1 MDTNNRKKAQEVQ
14 IKDFTYNLP
23 NDRIAKYPLE
33 SRNLSKLLVYQNGN
47 ITEDIYKN
55 LDQHISENAL
65 FVFNN
70 SKVIQARL
78 LFKNVKGDAIEIFC
92 LEPSGEDAEPSSA
105 MIKKQSVAWEC
116 LIGRL
121 DRWKE
126 DQICIKT
133 SNCSLQAEIV
143 KRNGNLFTVQFS
155 WQPADL
161 CFAEVLEKVGNI
173 PIPPYLKRDSEAI
186 DKSRYQTVYATQEGS
201 VAAPTA
207 GLHFTNDI
215 FEKLNSKKAL
225 IDYVTLHV
233 SAGTFKPVK
242 SETLEG
248 HDMHAEW
255 IEVSKDSIQKLIQQL
270 SDNHSNKNII
280 AVGTTSMRTI
290 ESLYW
295 MGVKAYQNLEAS
307 IEELEVKQWDAY
319 ELNQNVSASDALNS
333 ILEWLTKHQKEKLI
347 CKTQLLIVPFYELKI
362 VDALITNFHQPSSTL
377 LLLVAAVVGEDWK
390 KIYEYALQNDFRF
403 LSYGDGSLLFKN
415 KFKN

>member
-1 MDTNNRKKAQEVQ
+1 MDTNNKKKAQEVQ
-14 IKDFTYNLP
+14 IKDFTYDLP

-33 SRNLSKLLVYQNGN
+33 SRDLSKLLVYQNGN

-78 LFKNVKGDAIEIFC
+78 HFKNANGGNIEIFC

-133 SNCSLQAEIV
+133 NDCSLQAEIV

-155 WQPADL
+155 WHPEDL

-173 PIPPYLKRDSEAI
+173 PIPPYLKRESEAI

-215 FEKLNSKKAL
+215 FEKLDSKKAL

-255 IEVSKDSIQKLIQQL
+255 IEVSKDSIQKLIHQL
-270 SDNHSNKNII
+270 SDNHSKKNII
-280 AVGTTSMRTI
+280 AVGTTTMRTI

-295 MGVKAYQNLEAS
+295 MGVKAHQNMEVT
-307 IEELEVKQWDAY
+307 IQDLEVKQWDAY
-319 ELNQNVSASDALNS
+319 ELNQELSALDALNS
-333 ILEWLTKHQKEKLI
+333 LLVWLHKNKIEKII
-347 CKTQLLIVPFYELKI
+347 CKTQLLIVPTYKLRI
-362 VDALITNFHQPSSTL
+362 IQALITNFHQPSSTL
-377 LLLVAAVVGEDWK
+377 LLLVAAVVGDDWK
-390 KIYEYALQNDFRF
+390 TIYDYALAHDFRF
-403 LSYGDGSLLFKN
+403 LSYGDGSLLFSN
-415 KFKN
+415 K

>member
-1 MDTNNRKKAQEVQ
+1 MDTNNKKKAQEVQ
-14 IKDFTYNLP
+14 IKDFTYDLP

-33 SRNLSKLLVYQNGN
+33 SRDLSKLLVYQNGN

-78 LFKNVKGDAIEIFC
+78 HFKNANGGNIEIFC

-126 DQICIKT
+126 DQIFIKT
-133 SNCSLQAEIV
+133 NDCTLQAEIV
-143 KRNGNLFTVQFS
+143 KRNGNLFTVNFS
-155 WQPADL
+155 WQPEDL

-173 PIPPYLKRDSEAI
+173 PIPPYLKRESEAI
-186 DKSRYQTVYATQEGS
+186 DKSRYQTVYATQVGS

-255 IEVSKDSIQKLIQQL
+255 IEVSKDSIQKLIHQL
-270 SDNHSNKNII
+270 SENHSKKNII

-295 MGVKAYQNLEAS
+295 MGVKAHQNMEVT
-307 IEELEVKQWDAY
+307 IQDLEVKQWDAY
-319 ELNQNVSASDALNS
+319 ELNQELSALDALNS
-333 ILEWLTKHQKEKLI
+333 LLVWLHKNKIEKII
-347 CKTQLLIVPFYELKI
+347 CKTQLLIVPIYKLRI
-362 VDALITNFHQPSSTL
+362 IQALITNFHQPSSTL

-390 KIYEYALQNDFRF
+390 TIYDYALAHDFRF
-403 LSYGDGSLLFKN
+403 LSYGDGSLLFSN
-415 KFKN
+415 K

>member
-1 MDTNNRKKAQEVQ
+1 MDTNNKKKAQEVQ
-14 IKDFTYNLP
+14 IKDFTYDLP
-23 NDRIAKYPLE
+23 NDRIAKYPLA
-33 SRNLSKLLVYQNGN
+33 SRDLSKLLVYQNGN

-78 LFKNVKGDAIEIFC
+78 HFKNANGGNIEIFC

-133 SNCSLQAEIV
+133 NDCMLQAEIV
-143 KRNGNLFTVQFS
+143 KRNGNLFTVKFS
-155 WQPADL
+155 WQPEDL

-215 FEKLNSKKAL
+215 FEKLDSKKAL

-255 IEVSKDSIQKLIQQL
+255 IEVSKDSIQKLIHQL
-270 SDNHSNKNII
+270 SDNHSKKNII

-295 MGVKAYQNLEAS
+295 MGVKAHQNMEVT
-307 IEELEVKQWDAY
+307 IQDLEVKQWDAY
-319 ELNQNVSASDALNS
+319 ELNQELSALDALNS
-333 ILEWLTKHQKEKLI
+333 LLVWLHKNNIEKII
-347 CKTQLLIVPFYELKI
+347 CKTQLLIVPTYKLRI
-362 VDALITNFHQPSSTL
+362 IQALITNFHQPSSTL
-377 LLLVAAVVGEDWK
+377 LLLVAAVVGDDWK
-390 KIYEYALQNDFRF
+390 TIYDYALAHDFRF
-403 LSYGDGSLLFKN
+403 LSYGDGSLLFSN
-415 KFKN
+415 K

>member
-1 MDTNNRKKAQEVQ
+1 MDTNNKKKAQEVQ
-14 IKDFTYNLP
+14 IKDITYDLP

-33 SRNLSKLLVYQNGN
+33 ERDLSKLLVYQNGN

-55 LDQHISENAL
+55 LDQYISENAL

-78 LFKNVKGDAIEIFC
+78 HFKNANGSNIEIFC

-133 SNCSLQAEIV
+133 NDCTLQAEIV
-143 KRNGNLFTVQFS
+143 KRNGNLFTVNFS
-155 WQPADL
+155 WQPEDL

-173 PIPPYLKRDSEAI
+173 PIPPYLKRESEAI

-255 IEVSKDSIQKLIQQL
+255 IEVSKDSIQKLIHQL
-270 SDNHSNKNII
+270 SDNHSKKNII

-295 MGVKAYQNLEAS
+295 MGVKAHQNMEVT
-307 IEELEVKQWDAY
+307 IQDLEVKQWDAY
-319 ELNQNVSASDALNS
+319 ELNQELSALDALNS
-333 ILEWLTKHQKEKLI
+333 LLVWLHKNNIEKII
-347 CKTQLLIVPFYELKI
+347 CKTQLLIVPTYKLRI
-362 VDALITNFHQPSSTL
+362 IQALITNFHQPSSTL
-377 LLLVAAVVGEDWK
+377 LLLVAAVVGDDWK
-390 KIYEYALQNDFRF
+390 TIYDYALAHDFRF
-403 LSYGDGSLLFKN
+403 LSYGDGSLLFSN
-415 KFKN
+415 K

>member
-1 MDTNNRKKAQEVQ
+1 MDTNNKKKAQEVQ
-14 IKDFTYNLP
+14 IKDFTYDLP

-33 SRNLSKLLVYQNGN
+33 SRDLSKLLVYQNGN

-65 FVFNN
+65 FIFNN

-78 LFKNVKGDAIEIFC
+78 HFKNANGGNIEIFC

-126 DQICIKT
+126 DQIFIKT
-133 SNCSLQAEIV
+133 NDCTLQAEIV
-143 KRNGNLFTVQFS
+143 KRNGNLFTVNFS
-155 WQPADL
+155 WQPEDL

-173 PIPPYLKRDSEAI
+173 PIPPYLKRESEAI

-270 SDNHSNKNII
+270 SEHHSKKNII

-295 MGVKAYQNLEAS
+295 MGVKAHQNMEVT
-307 IEELEVKQWDAY
+307 IQDLEVKQWDAY
-319 ELNQNVSASDALNS
+319 ELNQELSALDALNS
-333 ILEWLTKHQKEKLI
+333 LLVWLHKNKIEKII
-347 CKTQLLIVPFYELKI
+347 CKTQLLIVPTYKLRI
-362 VDALITNFHQPSSTL
+362 IQALITNFHQPSSTL
-377 LLLVAAVVGEDWK
+377 LLLVAAVVGDDWK
-390 KIYEYALQNDFRF
+390 TIYD
-403 LSYGDGSLLFKN
+403 
-415 KFKN
+415 

>member
-1 MDTNNRKKAQEVQ
+1 MDTNNKKKAQEVQ
-14 IKDFTYNLP
+14 IKDFTYDLP
-23 NDRIAKYPLE
+23 NNRIAKYPLE
-33 SRNLSKLLVYQNGN
+33 SRDLSKLLVYQNGN

-55 LDQHISENAL
+55 LDQHISQNAL

-78 LFKNVKGDAIEIFC
+78 HFKNANGGNIEIFC

-133 SNCSLQAEIV
+133 NDCMLQAEIV
-143 KRNGNLFTVQFS
+143 KRNGNLFTVNFS
-155 WQPADL
+155 WQPEDL

-173 PIPPYLKRDSEAI
+173 PIPPYLKRESEAI

-255 IEVSKDSIQKLIQQL
+255 IEVSKDSIQKLIHQL
-270 SDNHSNKNII
+270 SDNHSKKNII

-295 MGVKAYQNLEAS
+295 MGVKAHQNMEVT
-307 IEELEVKQWDAY
+307 IQDLEVKQWDAY
-319 ELNQNVSASDALNS
+319 ELNQELSALDALNS
-333 ILEWLTKHQKEKLI
+333 LLVWLHKNKIEKII
-347 CKTQLLIVPFYELKI
+347 CKTQLLIVPIYKLRI
-362 VDALITNFHQPSSTL
+362 IQALITNFHQPSSTL
-377 LLLVAAVVGEDWK
+377 LLLVAAVVGDDWK
-390 KIYEYALQNDFRF
+390 TIYDYALAHDFRF
-403 LSYGDGSLLFKN
+403 LSYGDGSLLYSN
-415 KFKN
+415 K

>member
-1 MDTNNRKKAQEVQ
+1 MDIKNKIKAQEVQ
-14 IKDFTYNLP
+14 IKDFTYDLP

-33 SRNLSKLLVYQNGN
+33 SRDLSKLLVYQNGN
-47 ITEDIYKN
+47 ISEDIYKN

-65 FVFNN
+65 FFFNN

-78 LFKNVKGDAIEIFC
+78 HFKNANGGNIEIFC
-92 LEPSGEDAEPSSA
+92 LEPSGDNAEPSLA

-133 SNCSLQAEIV
+133 NDCSLKAEIV

-155 WQPADL
+155 WQPIDM

-173 PIPPYLKRDSEAI
+173 PIPPYLKRESEAI
-186 DKSRYQTVYATQEGS
+186 DKNRYQTVYAKQEGS

-225 IDYVTLHV
+225 IEYVTLHV

-255 IEVSKDSIQKLIQQL
+255 IEVSKYSIQKLIQQL
-270 SDNHSNKNII
+270 SENHSKKNII

-295 MGVKAYQNLEAS
+295 MGVKAYQNTEAS

-319 ELNQNVSASDALNS
+319 ELNQNICASEALNS
-333 ILEWLTKHQKEKLI
+333 LLEWLIKYEKEKLI

-377 LLLVAAVVGEDWK
+377 LLLVAAVVGDDWK
-390 KIYEYALQNDFRF
+390 KIYDYALQKDFRF
-403 LSYGDGSLLFKN
+403 LSYGDGSILFK
-415 KFKN
+415 K